1 MAGKDPR
8 LARIRWGCRRGML
21 ELDVIFEPFFDH
33 CFESLEDDQQAIFER
48 LLSCDDPELFT
59 WVMGHGQSSDPE
71 LASMIQR
78 IVNFNNNL
86 VR

>member
-59 WVMGHGQSSDPE
+59 WVMGHGRSE
-71 LASMIQR
+71 NLGHASMVDK
-78 IVNFNNNL
+78 IVAHNL
-86 VR
+86 SKVR